1 MINSTVDI
9 SFPGM
14 EGLKREI
21 SSTAQRTE
29 LLNKWADTYFQSMN
43 ARHNTLSKGVG
54 SPDGQQWRS
63 LAAATVDKRKRR
75 LHVRTDRSH
84 RKEQAP
90 QRGPYAILT
99 DTLQLLAA
107 TRKKGGP
114 GQLRLFNVESF
125 VATLGIGGPTLYKDP
140 TKRKTQRTLGTI
152 AYYLAAKGRRI
163 IVPPNARTVNKME
176 TDAAIWVLKRK
187 RGR

>member
-1 MINSTVDI
+1 
-9 SFPGM
+9 M

-29 LLNKWADTYFQSMN
+29 LLNKWSDTYFQSMN

-75 LHVRTDRSH
+75 LKSNTGT
-84 RKEQAP
+84 KP

-125 VATLGIGGPTLYKDP
+125 AATLGIGGPTLYKDP